1 MKKIKWRNVVKLI
14 VLGLASCEVV
24 YISFMLMF
32 YTLLT
37 GNSCMLTWT
46 GVIGFIV
53 SMALISDITN
63 DFREQLKKT
72 SKVRRQYK

>member
-14 VLGLASCEVV
+14 VLGVASCYTIYV
-24 YISFMLMF
+24 SFMLMF

-37 GNSCMLTWT
+37 GNSCMLTWA
-46 GVIGFIV
+46 GVIGFVI
-53 SMALISDITN
+53 SCMLIADITD
-63 DFREQLKKT
+63 DFKYQLKKT